1 LRVWKQSSR
10 ISRISHKETQWAG
23 RSRGKKRE
31 KEMELPSL
39 PGCGQFIMSQ
49 TEIAKVVFS
58 GELDRYRVARQTL

>member
-1 LRVWKQSSR
+1 MFGSKAAELAALVTK
-10 ISRISHKETQWAG
+10 KLNG
-23 RSRGKKRE
+23 RAEAEERKRE